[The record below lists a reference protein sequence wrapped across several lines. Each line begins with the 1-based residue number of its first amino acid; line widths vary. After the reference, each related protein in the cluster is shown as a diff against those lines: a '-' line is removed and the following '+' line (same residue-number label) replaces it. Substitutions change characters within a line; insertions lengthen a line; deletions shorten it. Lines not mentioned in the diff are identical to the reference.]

1 MTEQIGA
8 SPVRRKAA
16 IMEMLKKDDEVKVSK
31 LAEAFGISGVTIR
44 GDLSEMEQAG
54 LLRRTHGGAVSTR
67 KAYYN
72 MSLSDRMKVNRNEK
86 IRIAKTCAA
95 LIKDGDTLMIDSG
108 TTTRYLAMELAERDS
123 LTIVTNAMLIA
134 EEFVYN
140 NSVNVI
146 LLGGNMDL
154 KYQYTY
160 GNDTIAQLSKYR
172 ADKAVIAADGFS
184 VDHGLTTYH
193 HQEADVSRC
202 MIERAN
208 SVIAIADHSKIGKEG
223 FARIASFKSVDTL
236 VTDGHP
242 GIISELERFRRMGTA
257 VEEAGE

>member
-8 SPVRRKAA
+8 SPEQRRTA
-16 IMEMLKKDDEVKVSK
+16 IMEILKKDDEVKVSR
-31 LAEAFGISGVTIR
+31 LAEIFGISGVTIR
-44 GDLSEMEQAG
+44 GDLSEMERAG

-72 MSLSDRMKVNRNEK
+72 MSLSDRMKVNRDEK
-86 IRIAKTCAA
+86 IRIAKACAA

-108 TTTRYLAMELAERDS
+108 TTTRYLAIELAERNC

-154 KYQYTY
+154 LYQYTY

-172 ADKAVIAADGFS
+172 ADKTVIAADGFS

-208 SVIAIADHSKIGKEG
+208 TVIAVADHSKIGKEG
-223 FARIASFKSVDTL
+223 FSRIAPFESVDIL
-236 VTDGHP
+236 VTDRYP
-242 GIISELERFRRMGTA
+242 DTMSELERFRSMRVA
-257 VEEAGE
+257 VEEAGD